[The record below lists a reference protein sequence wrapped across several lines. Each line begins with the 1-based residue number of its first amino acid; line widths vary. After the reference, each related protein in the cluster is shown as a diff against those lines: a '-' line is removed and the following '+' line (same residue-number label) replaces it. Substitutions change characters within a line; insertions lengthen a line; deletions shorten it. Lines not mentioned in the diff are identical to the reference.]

1 MRNRIKLLSL
11 TVSATV
17 VLLAIGAVLV
27 VLGIFNESLHW
38 DIFGPVVEKFL
49 YGVFFSCLA
58 LGGFGIGISVV
69 LGLQEIVMALR
80 RMIEAAAPDK
90 VEPVQ
95 PVPRRSY
102 VAILASLLILLVVT
116 VIAFNAVNHRIEAG
130 RLKVFKL
137 IARDQMRQLGP
148 HLERE
153 IAKVPAPCPTCAPP
167 SLPELIEALN
177 GQSFCRTSTL
187 FMADPADPAVLWR
200 YPSGSSLR
208 GTGDNAPKFERF
220 FVADDIDRAVAQALS
235 GDTAWIDQM
244 NGAPDFNWYQVIRDG
259 QGKIRAVLKV
269 FGNPSESY
277 RDYQAVAQAA
287 AKRKA

>member
-1 MRNRIKLLSL
+1 M
-11 TVSATV
+11 
-17 VLLAIGAVLV
+17 
-27 VLGIFNESLHW
+27 
-38 DIFGPVVEKFL
+38 
-49 YGVFFSCLA
+49 FFSCLA
-58 LGGFGIGISVV
+58 LGAFGVGISLV

-95 PVPRRSY
+95 PVSRRSY
-102 VAILASLLILLVVT
+102 VAILGTVLVLLIVT
-116 VIAFNAVNHRIEAG
+116 VVAFNAINHRIEAG

-153 IAKVPAPCPTCAPP
+153 IAKVPAPCPTCAPA

-177 GQSFCRTSTL
+177 GQSFCQTSIL
-187 FMADPADPAVLWR
+187 FMADPSDPAVLWR
-200 YPSGSSLR
+200 YPSGYSLR
-208 GTGDNAPKFERF
+208 GTGDDAPKFERF
-220 FVADDIDRAVAQALS
+220 FIADDIDRAVAQALS

-269 FGNPSESY
+269 FGNPKESY
-277 RDYQAVAQAA
+277 RDYQAVAKAA